1 MTDRLAALRMS
12 TDHLRALGAGLDADA
27 LRRPA
32 YPTDWT
38 VADVLSHLGSSAEIF
53 LRRFDAA
60 VHDRADAPDQDVIWA
75 VWDAK
80 SPDAKAADALVAD
93 AALLDA
99 FETLPHHAR
108 VDFRASLGPLEV
120 DFDGFVGLRLN
131 EHLLHTWDIEVAGD
145 PAATLLPAP
154 VPFVIDS
161 LAMTVQWTGR
171 PHGPDSIRVHT
182 DDPRRD
188 LTVTLGPD
196 TVTLTPSE
204 DATRPDL
211 VLPGEAFVRLVYGR
225 LDPDHTPPVSD
236 VDVVSRLR
244 AVFPGP

>member
-12 TDHLRALGAGLDADA
+12 TDHLRALGPGLDADA
-27 LRRPA
+27 LSRPA
-32 YPTDWT
+32 YPSEWT
-38 VADVLSHLGSSAEIF
+38 VAEVLSHLGSSAEIL

-60 VHDRADAPDQDVIWA
+60 VHDRADAPDQDVVWA

-99 FETLPHHAR
+99 FEVLPHQPR
-108 VDFRASLGPLEV
+108 VDFRTSLGPLEV

-131 EHLLHTWDIEVAGD
+131 EHLLHTWDIEAAGD

-171 PHGPDSIRVHT
+171 PDGPDSIRVHT

-196 TVTLTPSE
+196 KVTLTPSE
-204 DATRPDL
+204 DGPDPTSCSPARPSYAWSTDDSI
-211 VLPGEAFVRLVYGR
+211 R
-225 LDPDHTPPVSD
+225 TT
-236 VDVVSRLR
+236 RLR
-244 AVFPGP
+244 